1 MEFVLNNSEIVS
13 IILQTINT
21 IFSNIFS
28 SIDNNIYSS
37 LDSLVFIDSSIIHN
51 SFFEK
56 LLGANGKNG
65 LLYLADSMLLGICLF
80 YIVQYYYSHIVN
92 QSIESLGQ
100 FIFKLLVFS
109 FFVNS
114 SYFLFEQILSINN
127 FISSSIQSIGKSTL
141 NIDITFSQLI
151 TTLNKNLIIQNTDF
165 NMFSLNGLIK
175 SFTSIELISLTF
187 SYSVRYI
194 LLQVLILFAPFAILS
209 IINNS
214 TSWIFKSWSKCLF
227 SLLIIQVFVPIVLI
241 VIFCIENNNILLVG
255 GIYSLIKLN
264 EYIREMFGGLGITIS
279 SNFSN
284 SLSMLKRF

>member
-1 MEFVLNNSEIVS
+1 MNSSEIVT

-21 IFSNIFS
+21 IFTNIFS
-28 SIDNNIYSS
+28 SIDNNMYSS
-37 LDSLVFIDSSIIHN
+37 LDNLVFIDSSIINN

-92 QSIESLGQ
+92 QSVENPGH
-100 FIFKLLVFS
+100 FFFKLLVFTL
-109 FFVNS
+109 FVNF

-151 TTLNKNLIIQNTDF
+151 TKLNKNLIMQNTDF

-194 LLQVLILFAPFAILS
+194 LLQVLILFAPFAVLS

-227 SLLIIQVFVPIVLI
+227 SLLMMQIFVPIVLI
-241 VIFCIENNNILLVG
+241 VIFCIEDNNVLLVG

-264 EYIREMFGGLGITIS
+264 DYIREMFGGFGITIS
-279 SNFSN
+279 SNFN
-284 SLSMLKRF
+284 SALSMIKRF